1 MAFTPPALK
10 SVNTMITASD
20 WNTLIRDNFEA
31 GVPGLFAARG
41 DLAVGAGPQQAVRL
55 AVGANGQTLQ
65 VDTNLSN
72 YVGWALF
79 NRARAGR
86 AAQTS
91 LGNAA
96 TTVIT
101 FDTEYYDAGAMFNPA
116 SQVITIPRTG
126 LYRIAGYARILPNG
140 QTLSPGEQI
149 QFHLRQNGQ
158 TWAYLGFLQ
167 SAAETYT
174 NTGAW
179 TFHGV
184 IITHVAAGNTFGLS
198 VYHNLGGTLIIP
210 GGSVWLEVETL

>member
-20 WNTLIRDNFEA
+20 WNTLIRDNFED

-41 DLAVGAGPQQAVRL
+41 DLAVGVASQQAARL
-55 AVGANGQTLQ
+55 AVGVNGQTLQ

-72 YVGWALF
+72 YVGWSLF
-79 NRARAGR
+79 NRARASR

-96 TTVIT
+96 TTAIT
-101 FDTEYYDAGAMFNPA
+101 FDTEHYDVGSMFTPG
-116 SQVITIPRTG
+116 SQSIVIPRTG
-126 LYRIAGYARILPNG
+126 LYRIAGYVSILRNG
-140 QTLSPGEQI
+140 QTLSPGNSI
-149 QFHLRQNGQ
+149 QFYLRQNGS
-158 TWAYLGFLQ
+158 TWAYLGYLQ

-179 TFHGV
+179 YMRGA
-184 IITHVAAGNTFGLS
+184 IITHITAGQALGLA
-198 VYHNLGGTLIIP
+198 VYHNVGGTLVIP
-210 GGSVWLEVETL
+210 SGGVWLEVETL